1 MKINN
6 LNIDTSDMPNAQT
19 MRLLTVQGDVG
30 ARFQLVILQN
40 PSNSSTHTLY
50 YDFNNK
56 TFESGYNDSS
66 NVLNTSLAGAVY
78 SNNINFPEGGGD
90 YVIKLIAVNGTTIL
104 GSSSNIITRNITKA
118 SENFTITFTPGTLA
132 ANAANYATLP
142 TSTSAGA
149 VGSNGVVNFDW
160 DVTNSTTDAKS
171 HGFIVE
177 GGLVLNESFW
187 YTETTEAVKDNPAG
201 DGEDTAEIEVD
212 SLTGLFIGM
221 ELKYHKGTT
230 APTNKAGS
238 ACGTTR
244 INGIDTVNKKI
255 SFSTSTGNKIAFED
269 GETMTLRSYGAGEIE
284 KSTGVSLSFDSQ
296 NMGFQHLTSTL
307 RDDSDG
313 DYTTS
318 TTVRLGATRGIAG
331 GAHVTYT
338 GQGVD
343 NSSTNT
349 VTSVTPDPDGT
360 DGDGAMVVTLTQVL
374 KRGTVLTFSG
384 SHEII
389 NFSGIISINGYP
401 SANTTVYL
409 DLEKIITLGAA
420 S

>member
-104 GSSSNIITRNITKA
+104 GSSSNI
-118 SENFTITFTPGTLA
+118 TFTPGTLA

-177 GGLVLNESFW
+177 GSLVLNESFW

>member
-177 GGLVLNESFW
+177 GSLVLNESFW